1 LKYSF
6 VWNFFGLESAVCGL
20 TLKGGYRMGAS
31 AEEQAAYQTHAR
43 GRRVNVRTAWKKRVT
58 LLVLI
63 SIILVLGQGAWAQEY
78 PTQSINLLID
88 RPPGAGTDVVAR
100 AMAPAASKILGQ
112 EVIPVNKPGA
122 GGAVAVGIT
131 ATSKSDGYTILAH
144 TTSSLTVIP
153 HLESVSYDPLKD
165 VIPVVHFGTFYCGI
179 LVRADSPYKSVKDL
193 VNYARKNPGKVSF
206 GIVGIGNAPHLDIEL
221 VIQQEKLNMPVVPLG
236 GGPPAL
242 TALLGGHVTAIG
254 VGASAWMQSYK
265 AGKVRVLATTTE
277 KRVLPDVPTLHESGY
292 PFYNLSTEYYL
303 VSAPKGT
310 PAVVVTKLEGA
321 FRKAM
326 EAPQFR
332 TTAESFYVY
341 DPNPLSRQA
350 LKELIET
357 LYRKNGEIIQKTKLN
372 KQG

>member
-1 LKYSF
+1 
-6 VWNFFGLESAVCGL
+6 
-20 TLKGGYRMGAS
+20 MGS
-31 AEEQAAYQTHAR
+31 GDKEQSTRQPHAR
-43 GRRVNVRTAWKKRVT
+43 GSLVSVRTVWKKSVA
-58 LLVLI
+58 LLA
-63 SIILVLGQGAWAQEY
+63 LVSSFLGLGQGAWAQEF
-78 PTQSINLLID
+78 PTQSINMLID
-88 RPPGAGTDVVAR
+88 RPPGAGTDVVSR

-122 GGAVAVGIT
+122 GGAVAVGIM
-131 ATSKSDGYTILAH
+131 ATSKGDGYTILGH

-165 VIPVVHFGTFYCGI
+165 VVPVVHFGTFYCGI
-179 LVRADSPYKSVKDL
+179 VVRADSPYKSIKDL
-193 VNYARKNPGKVSF
+193 IDYARKNPGKASF

-221 VIQQEKLNMPVVPLG
+221 MIQQEKLNMPVVPLG

-254 VGASAWMQSYK
+254 VGASAWMPSFK
-265 AGKVRVLATTTE
+265 AGKVKVLATTTE
-277 KRVLPDVPTLHESGY
+277 KRILPEVPTLHEFGY

-303 VSAPKGT
+303 ISAPKGT
-310 PAVVVTKLEGA
+310 PAAVVTKLEGA

-326 EAPQFR
+326 EAPEFR

-357 LYRKNGEIIQKTKLN
+357 LYRKNGEIIQKTKLG

>member
-1 LKYSF
+1 
-6 VWNFFGLESAVCGL
+6 
-20 TLKGGYRMGAS
+20 MGAS
-31 AEEQAAYQTHAR
+31 TEERSMYHAHAAGKR
-43 GRRVNVRTAWKKRVT
+43 LNMRTVWKKR
-58 LLVLI
+58 LVLLALV
-63 SIILVLGQGAWAQEY
+63 SIFLVLGQAAWAQEF
-78 PTQSINLLID
+78 PTRPINLLID

-100 AMAPAASKILGQ
+100 AMAPAASKALGQ
-112 EVIPVNKPGA
+112 EVIIVNKPGA

-131 ATSKSDGYTILAH
+131 ATSKADGYTILGH

-153 HLESVSYDPLKD
+153 HLESVSYDPLND

-179 LVRADSPYKSVKDL
+179 LVRADSPYKSIKDL
-193 VNYARKNPGKVSF
+193 VDYARKNPGKVSF
-206 GIVGIGNAPHLDIEL
+206 GIVGVGNAPHLDIEL
-221 VIQQEKLNMPVVPLG
+221 MIQQEKLNMPVVPLG

-310 PAVVVTKLEGA
+310 PAAVVTKLEGA

-326 EAPQFR
+326 EAPEFR
-332 TTAESFYVY
+332 TTSESFFVY

-357 LYRKNGEIIQKTKLN
+357 LYRKNGEIIQKAKLG

>member
-1 LKYSF
+1 M
-6 VWNFFGLESAVCGL
+6 SADA
-20 TLKGGYRMGAS
+20 K
-31 AEEQAAYQTHAR
+31 EQSTYQSHAR
-43 GRRVNVRTAWKKRVT
+43 GKLVNLRTVWKEWVT
-58 LLVLI
+58 LLALI
-63 SIILVLGQGAWAQEY
+63 SIVLGLGQGAWAQEY
-78 PTQSINLLID
+78 PTQSINMLID
-88 RPPGAGTDVVAR
+88 RPPGAGTDVVSR

-131 ATSKSDGYTILAH
+131 ATSKGDGYTILGH

-165 VIPVVHFGTFYCGI
+165 VVPFVHFGTFFCGI
-179 LVRADSPYKSVKDL
+179 IVRADSPYNSVKDL
-193 VNYARKNPGKVSF
+193 IDYARKNPGKASF

-254 VGASAWMQSYK
+254 VGASAWMSSFK
-265 AGKVRVLATTTE
+265 AGKVKVLATTTE
-277 KRVLPDVPTLHESGY
+277 KRILPDVPTLHESGY
-292 PFYNLSTEYYL
+292 PFFNLSTEYYL
-303 VSAPKGT
+303 ISAPKGT
-310 PAVVVTKLEGA
+310 PAAVVTKLEGA

-326 EAPQFR
+326 EAPEFR
-332 TTAESFYVY
+332 TTAESYYVY

-357 LYRKNGEIIQKTKLN
+357 LYRKNEEIIKKAKLG

>member
-1 LKYSF
+1 MRA
-6 VWNFFGLESAVCGL
+6 G
-20 TLKGGYRMGAS
+20 T
-31 AEEQAAYQTHAR
+31 EQRPSCHSHAR
-43 GRRVNVRTAWKKRVT
+43 VRSASGRIAWRQCII
-58 LLVLI
+58 LLALVL
-63 SIILVLGQGAWAQEY
+63 SPLDLGQEVRAQEF
-78 PTQSINLLID
+78 PTQSVNMLID

-131 ATSKSDGYTILAH
+131 ATSKSDGYTVLAH

-179 LVRADSPYKSVKDL
+179 VVRADSPFRSIKDL
-193 VNYARKNPGKVSF
+193 VDYARKNPGKASF

-254 VGASAWMQSYK
+254 VGASAWIPSFK

-277 KRVLPDVPTLHESGY
+277 KRVFPDVPTLHESGY
-292 PFYNLSTEYYL
+292 PFNNLSTEYYL
-303 VSAPKGT
+303 ISAPKGT
-310 PAVVVTKLEGA
+310 PAAVVTKLEGA

-326 EAPQFR
+326 EAPEFR

-341 DPNPLSRQA
+341 DPNPLSRRA
-350 LKELIET
+350 LKEMIES
-357 LYRKNGEIIQKTKLN
+357 LYRKNGEIIQKTKLG

>member
-1 LKYSF
+1 
-6 VWNFFGLESAVCGL
+6 
-20 TLKGGYRMGAS
+20 MGANV
-31 AEEQAAYQTHAR
+31 EEQSTCQIHAR
-43 GRRVNVRTAWKKRVT
+43 RKLVSVRTVWEKRVAF
-58 LLVLI
+58 LVFV
-63 SIILVLGQGAWAQEY
+63 SIFLVLGLGAWAQQF
-78 PTQSINLLID
+78 PTQSINLLVD

-122 GGAVAVGIT
+122 GGAVAVGIM
-131 ATSKSDGYTILAH
+131 ATSKGDGYTILAH

-153 HLESVSYDPLKD
+153 HLESVTYDPLKD
-165 VIPVVHFGTFYCGI
+165 VIPVVHIGTFYCGT

-193 VNYARKNPGKVSF
+193 VDYARKNPGKVSF
-206 GIVGIGNAPHLDIEL
+206 GIVGVGNAPHLDIEL
-221 VIQQEKLNMPVVPLG
+221 MIQQEKLNMPVVPLG

-254 VGASAWMQSYK
+254 VGASGWMQSYK

-277 KRVLPDVPTLHESGY
+277 KRVLPNVPTLHESGY

-310 PAVVVTKLEGA
+310 PAAVVTKLEGA

-326 EAPQFR
+326 EAPEFR

-350 LKELIET
+350 LKDLIET
-357 LYRKNGEIIQKTKLN
+357 LYRKNGEVIQKTKVG

>member
-1 LKYSF
+1 MSAGARRERLSCRCTK
-6 VWNFFGLESAVCGL
+6 WTLGLFLSVIL
-20 TLKGGYRMGAS
+20 MGFLA
-31 AEEQAAYQTHAR
+31 
-43 GRRVNVRTAWKKRVT
+43 
-58 LLVLI
+58 
-63 SIILVLGQGAWAQEY
+63 LGQAVPAQEF

-100 AMAPAASKILGQ
+100 VIAPAASKILGQ

-122 GGAVAVGIT
+122 GGAVAVGIL
-131 ATSKSDGYTILAH
+131 ASSKADGYTLLAH

-153 HLESVSYDPLKD
+153 YLESVSYDPLKD
-165 VIPVVHFGTFYCGI
+165 VVPIAHFGTFYCGI
-179 LVRADSPYKSVKDL
+179 VVRADSPYKSFKDL
-193 VNYARKNPGKVSF
+193 IDFARQNPGKASF
-206 GIVGIGNAPHLDIEL
+206 GIVGVGNAPHLDIEL
-221 VIQQEKLNMPVVPLG
+221 VLQQEKVNMPVVPLG

-254 VGASAWMQSYK
+254 VGASAWIPSFK

-277 KRVLPDVPTLHESGY
+277 KRIMPDVPTLHEFGY

-303 VSAPKGT
+303 ISAPKNI
-310 PAVVVTKLEGA
+310 PAAVLTKLEGA

-326 EAPQFR
+326 ETQEFR
-332 TTAESFYVY
+332 TTGESFYVY

-350 LKELIET
+350 LKELIDK
-357 LYRKNGEIIQKTKLN
+357 LYQKNGEVIQKTKIG